1 MIDNKQI
8 PLLVEIENIYQ
19 KLKQEA
25 LMMNYGYNFMDEDK
39 VFQLTLLYKEAFD
52 NYDKQITQEL
62 EDRILSEIKK
72 EINKSIRY
80 ENEKLFLLT
89 DKEQIFTKEGE
100 RIKNSSDNYQ
110 LYSQSYCRNII
121 KKVFSQ
127 LSKSNL
133 INKEEIE
140 ILFEKLLKNWLKRI
154 GKQENYLTVEHKN
167 LQNIRKLFI
176 KYYNNSFYDHILNQ
190 HLHGLYEN
198 METFFDCFLRISK
211 KDFSTITYLSSA
223 YYNRDEEENIYKLN
237 EREVAIYFNN
247 MLSDTNILA
256 LYSKEEDIYEHLVD
270 EETLELINSKEIL
283 FSNYSKMIANIQIK
297 SRLYFLKKLIKSCSH
312 FMLDNFNIKI
322 KNILDKEDLL
332 NFNRISLDKIN
343 EYIEIKQNNKE
354 YCYSKEKI
362 KNIKILNQF
371 SAEEAK
377 IIYQGINVF
386 TLSNHIKVMEILKK
400 KIDLKKDALKSFYYS
415 FKKWYTSSFCK
426 NNLKDID
433 ITEVILFMNYIWKNS
448 RYKKYQKINLVSL
461 INKFNG
467 DIFVQS
473 INEKLISNIINLI
486 IKNNKVNYIK
496 TLLEAGANQELLK
509 EMLTDKWGNI
519 NHIDPLQKDGE
530 TWFDICFKHSLFYL
544 LEDLI
549 KMKELP
555 TFETDGH
562 HVSTLKTLLLNNKT
576 TIEQL
581 EIYLNYLKEI
591 NKIPDFCD
599 VLIRLKNSPP
609 SGSHRLDSPL
619 IKDEKNIKETIKKCL
634 YCKDKYGISFFKK
647 IEENKKDPLGKYH
660 ESLIVIQYP
669 ELVNELKLLGF
680 HDIILKVQKEKQYVE
695 PFKKLNIKEIKHNL
709 NSGLNIL
716 DYPLCDY
723 SKNSIYQAIN
733 NSRYIEILE
742 IAIKN
747 KDDLSEEE
755 WESLFKLVAENNLN
769 FIDKEDPSYSSEIYY
784 MDVTSI
790 FLNNLYYFDGIDEI
804 AQKFLEYCVY
814 DLRYTPSQ
822 KITYNNPKYSLIIDM
837 LLKNRDKQEL
847 DSIIVN
853 KNNIGIEK
861 KKRL

>member
-8 PLLVEIENIYQ
+8 PLLVEIEKIYQ

-25 LMMNYGYNFMDEDK
+25 LIMNYGYNFMDKDK

-62 EDRILSEIKK
+62 ENRILSEIKK
-72 EINKSIRY
+72 EIDKSVKY
-80 ENEKLFLLT
+80 ENGKLFLLT

-100 RIKNSSDNYQ
+100 KIKNSSGNNL
-110 LYSQSYCRNII
+110 LYSHSHVRNII
-121 KKVFSQ
+121 RKVFSQ
-127 LSKSNL
+127 LSESNL
-133 INKEEIE
+133 ISKEEVE

-154 GKQENYLTVEHKN
+154 GKQEDYLTVEHKN
-167 LQNIRKLFI
+167 LQSIRKLFI
-176 KYYNNSFYDHILNQ
+176 QYYNNSFYDHILNQ

-198 METFFDCFLRISK
+198 METFFDCFLRVSK

-223 YYNRDEEENIYKLN
+223 YYNSDEEENIYKLN

-256 LYSKEEDIYEHLVD
+256 LYNKEEDNYEHLVD

-283 FSNYSKMIANIQIK
+283 FSNYSKMITNIQIK
-297 SRLYFLKKLIKSCSH
+297 SKSYFLRKLIKSCSN

-322 KNILDKEDLL
+322 KNLLDKDDLL
-332 NFNRISLDKIN
+332 NFHRMSLDKIN

-354 YCYSKEKI
+354 YCYSKE
-362 KNIKILNQF
+362 NIKAIQMLNKF
-371 SAEEAK
+371 SSEEAK

-386 TLSNHIKVMEILKK
+386 TLSNHIKVMEILKA
-400 KIDLKKDALKSFYYS
+400 KIDTEKKSIKSFYHS
-415 FKKWYTSSFCK
+415 FKKWYTSSFCE
-426 NNLKDID
+426 NNFEDIN
-433 ITEVILFMNYIWKNS
+433 IVEVVLFINYIWNNS
-448 RYKKYQKINLVSL
+448 RDKKYQKINLVNL

-467 DIFVQS
+467 DIVVQS
-473 INEKLISNIINLI
+473 INEKLISNITNLI
-486 IKNNKVNYIK
+486 IKNNEVNYIK
-496 TLLEAGANQELLK
+496 TLLEAGANPELLK

-549 KMKELP
+549 KMKEIP

-581 EIYLNYLKEI
+581 DIYLNYLKEL

-599 VLIRLKNSPP
+599 ALIRLKNAPLG
-609 SGSHRLDSPL
+609 GSHRLDSL
-619 IKDEKNIKETIKKCL
+619 FIQDEKNIKETIKKCL

-647 IEENKKDPLGKYH
+647 IEENQKDPLGKYH

-680 HDIILKVQKEKQYVE
+680 HDVILKVQKEKQYVE

-747 KDDLSEEE
+747 KDDLPEEE

-769 FIDKEDPSYSSEIYY
+769 FIDKEESSYSSEICY
-784 MDVTSI
+784 MDVTSM

-804 AQKFLEYCVY
+804 TQKFLEYCVY
-814 DLRYTPSQ
+814 KLNYTPEY
-822 KITYNNPKYSLIIDM
+822 KINYCNPKCNVIVDM
-837 LLKNRDKQEL
+837 LIKDREKKEL
-847 DSIIVN
+847 DNIILNN
-853 KNNIGIEK
+853 KNVESEK